1 MIQQKQQLKD
11 MKMLKEK
18 NIKALQESKNDM
30 YAYKRKAKE
39 YTETIKQLNNSIR
52 EYNRRLKS
60 M

>member
-1 MIQQKQQLKD
+1 